1 MTINNTAII
10 NKIGIIILVV
20 LVGYFAKVLLMPL
33 CIAGILATSFLPFC
47 NWMEKHKVP
56 RWLAAL
62 ICLLVLLF
70 IIFGFI
76 ATLGLKLADLLNDVT
91 LMKQKIIDVVVKTQ
105 NYLFKHLGV
114 SVAKQTEIFSN
125 EQPSYTSIMQLIA
138 NSLFYILS
146 NLILIFIYVSFL
158 LFYRLHIKKFMLQL
172 AANNQRDEVEKIINT
187 AANVSHQYLIGLA
200 KMIVCLWIMYG
211 IGFSII
217 GVENAIFFAILCG
230 LLEVVPYVGNI
241 TGTLLTVFVAA
252 LHGASPSLVGG
263 ILITYSSVQLIQGWL
278 LEPLILGPQ
287 VKINPLF
294 TIIALI
300 VGELIWGIPGIILA
314 IPLTAIFKIICDHIE
329 PLKPYGFLIGE
340 IEIANKRL
348 ILKKNKS

>member
-1 MTINNTAII
+1 MTINNAAII
-10 NKIGIIILVV
+10 NKIGITILVV
-20 LVGYFAKVLLMPL
+20 LIVYFAKVLLMPL

-47 NWMEKHKVP
+47 NWMEQHKVP

-62 ICLLVLLF
+62 ICLLALLL
-70 IIFGFI
+70 IITGFV
-76 ATLGLKLADLLNDVT
+76 AVLGLKLADLLNDVT

-105 NYLFKHLGV
+105 NYLFKHLGI
-114 SVAKQTEIFSN
+114 SIAKQTEIFAN
-125 EQPSYTSIMQLIA
+125 EQPSYTGIMQLIA
-138 NSLFYILS
+138 NSLFYIFS
-146 NLILIFIYVSFL
+146 NLVLIFIYVSFL
-158 LFYRLHIKKFMLQL
+158 LFYRLHIKKFILLL
-172 AANNQRDEVEKIINT
+172 ATSNQRSDVEKIINT

-200 KMIVCLWIMYG
+200 KMIVCLWFMYG

-230 LLEVVPYVGNI
+230 LLEIVPYVGNI
-241 TGTLLTVFVAA
+241 TGTMLTVFIAA
-252 LHGASPSLVGG
+252 LHGASPSLIGG
-263 ILITYSSVQLIQGWL
+263 ILIVYALVQLIQGWL

-300 VGELIWGIPGIILA
+300 VGELIWGISGIILA
-314 IPLTAIFKIICDHIE
+314 IPLTAILKIICDNID

-340 IEIANKRL
+340 VET
-348 ILKKNKS
+348 NKSTK